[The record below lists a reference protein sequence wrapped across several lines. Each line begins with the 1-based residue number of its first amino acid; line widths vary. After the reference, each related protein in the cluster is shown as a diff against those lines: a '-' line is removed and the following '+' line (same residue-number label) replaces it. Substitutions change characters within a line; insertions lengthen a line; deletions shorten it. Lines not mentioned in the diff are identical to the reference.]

1 MLQGFMVVIDYIV
14 AYLVYLSD
22 LDILFNQLW
31 TIGAGWLEITL
42 GIFRPSLKLKKS
54 NVFFWVWLSG
64 SKPKGF
70 DLESN

>member
-42 GIFRPSLKLKKS
+42 GILGPLSNWRSQMSFFEFDYLEANLKAS
-54 NVFFWVWLSG
+54 I
-64 SKPKGF
+64 
-70 DLESN
+70 

>member
-31 TIGAGWLEITL
+31 TIGAGWL
-42 GIFRPSLKLKKS
+42 
-54 NVFFWVWLSG
+54 
-64 SKPKGF
+64 
-70 DLESN
+70 